1 VGFSAAFHP
10 ADLVTV
16 INMEACV
23 DAVQVKP
30 DSSEQ
35 KKESKAKPWVIRAF
49 FVLLYASIYF
59 LFEPDAGYESHVV
72 FHASV
77 AAGVGYCLLRALKE
91 LREIKRQSGSDTDF
105 WSQVV
110 KCGFWAGFLLYAA
123 GDLLENFSP
132 FIAWLNDYKFFPE
145 TLVGAYVLSI
155 LIKEM
160 NPSKRPPEPKSNK
173 KPKRRA
179 QSSET

>member
-1 VGFSAAFHP
+1 
-10 ADLVTV
+10 
-16 INMEACV
+16 V
-23 DAVQVKP
+23 DAVEVKSDSSELKKESQVKP
-30 DSSEQ
+30 
-35 KKESKAKPWVIRAF
+35 WIIRAF
-49 FVLLYASIYF
+49 FVILYATIYF

-91 LREIKRQSGSDTDF
+91 LRQIHGESRLSTNF
-105 WSQVV
+105 WSQAV

-132 FIAWLNDYKFFPE
+132 FIAWLNDYTFFPE

-160 NPSKRPPEPKSNK
+160 NPSTTAQSKSSG
-173 KPKRRA
+173 KPKRRN
-179 QSSET
+179 QPSTTSS

>member
-1 VGFSAAFHP
+1 
-10 ADLVTV
+10 
-16 INMEACV
+16 MEACV
-23 DAVQVKP
+23 NAVQVKS

-35 KKESKAKPWVIRAF
+35 MKESPAKLWIVRAF
-49 FVLLYASIYF
+49 FVLLYATIYF

-91 LREIKRQSGSDTDF
+91 LRQIHGESRISTNF
-105 WSQVV
+105 WSQAV

-123 GDLLENFSP
+123 GDLLEKFSP

-160 NPSKRPPEPKSNK
+160 KPAPKPMSNSSE

-179 QSSET
+179 